1 MREVKVQALR
11 DYGEAGVRQE
21 EGVIRSLHRDH
32 GQRIA
37 VVEFSDGVRQE
48 VPVQFVNDG
57 IGW

>member
-1 MREVKVQALR
+1 MEVKVKALR
-11 DYGEAGVRQE
+11 DYGQEVREE

-48 VPVQFVNDG
+48 VPASFING
-57 IGW
+57 GEGW